1 MWKRR
6 IFILLSLTAYSAII
20 MFYHLKMQA
29 AKAEVPPDPAW
40 TTKAVVTRVIDG
52 DTLEVEI
59 RRTMRVR
66 MLDCWA
72 PESKIDPRVDDS
84 QQDRE
89 KKKGLKA
96 KAHLEELAAGKV
108 VIVRVPVDPTGDVA
122 KSITM
127 GRILGHVWVENDSK
141 SLSERQVE
149 GGYATKNK
157 PDELK

>member
-29 AKAEVPPDPAW
+29 AKAEVHPDPAW

-72 PESKIDPRVDDS
+72 PESKIDPRVDES

-89 KKKGLKA
+89 KKKGLKS

-108 VIVRVPVDPTGDVA
+108 VIVRVPVDPTGDIA

-127 GRILGHVWVENDSK
+127 GRILGHVWIEHDSK
-141 SLSERQVE
+141 SLNERQVE

-157 PDELK
+157 PEELK